1 MEGPC
6 EGEGQINK
14 AKKLFEIGKNEEILW
29 KINNKSQSTLK
40 TKMSLTHEDKMRYTK
55 TLATVATGTF
65 AGGTALHLYNVHPTL
80 MKDISI
86 ENALKVQKGMTL
98 RIAPLVGSLVVGLGA
113 AGAVYYIAKDRKE
126 ALPWLVGSGT
136 LALTFPYTFYFL
148 SPLNTRIKTDQVTAS
163 EGPAVMMRWY
173 KFAAGRAVTTF
184 AVFSY
189 FAYLCTKK
197 SEE

>member
-1 MEGPC
+1 MP
-6 EGEGQINK
+6 
-14 AKKLFEIGKNEEILW
+14 
-29 KINNKSQSTLK
+29 
-40 TKMSLTHEDKMRYTK
+40 LTHEDKMRYTK

-65 AGGTALHLYNVHPTL
+65 TGGTAFHLCNVHPTM
-80 MKDISI
+80 MKDFSI
-86 ENALKVQKGMTL
+86 ENALKMQKGITL

-113 AGAVYYIAKDRKE
+113 AGAVYYMANDRKE

-136 LALTFPYTFYFL
+136 LALVFPYTAYFL
-148 SPLNTRIKTDQVTAS
+148 SPLNTKIKTDQVTAA

-173 KFAAGRAVTTF
+173 RFAAGRAVTTF

-197 SEE
+197 SED